1 MKASLTPSPS
11 CFTVSLL
18 QTFVHPSSSLRLPYS
33 SSFPVHPYPPL
44 PPPRPN
50 STHHPI
56 VSTDKASREEEATRR
71 KLQIAAAVT
80 WSRVIEADRRIAMA
94 AATDWKGLTLLSCSY
109 TFCSSWATKADGS
122 GMEVSRHGRVCM
134 LADLFARCHHCQLAF
149 TAEDEKGEEEEESA
163 ALGESWYHLTAS
175 AAANAPKENEIE
187 QEFASIFKQMEEKR
201 KINEL
206 VCNQLVD
213 TYPLCESCTEKLLV
227 ELIAAKENASKE
239 CEMFTREYERLKEE
253 IHSEEAGNDVDLR
266 EQIER
271 EEEEERRLMA
281 KVQALE
287 EERISLRR
295 KMSEIEQ
302 KAVLLEEM
310 HNCYWR
316 DYNELQLQLRSTDRD
331 SLKRKMEAAASQL
344 EMLNKTN
351 VINDAFHISHNDVYG
366 TINGFRL
373 GSIQTQPVEWDEIN
387 AAWGQTT
394 LLLQTLASNWDFT
407 FPHFRLVPMGSFSR
421 IIKRD
426 DDKCIYDLFCA
437 SDIGLSRIFGFGSF
451 DKGMAAFLECVR
463 ALQDHVKGI
472 DPTFSPPYRIVEH
485 KVCNRC
491 GNVAGEME
499 GWFEDCRGRGGGRK
513 REGGGRVN

>member
-1 MKASLTPSPS
+1 MLT
-11 CFTVSLL
+11 
-18 QTFVHPSSSLRLPYS
+18 R
-33 SSFPVHPYPPL
+33 
-44 PPPRPN
+44 
-50 STHHPI
+50 
-56 VSTDKASREEEATRR
+56 
-71 KLQIAAAVT
+71 
-80 WSRVIEADRRIAMA
+80 
-94 AATDWKGLTLLSCSY
+94 SCSPWV
-109 TFCSSWATKADGS
+109 TQVDGS
-122 GMEVSRHGRVCM
+122 GMEVSSRALAAMVIHG
-134 LADLFARCHHCQLAF
+134 LDRCHQCQISF
-149 TAEDEKGEEEEESA
+149 PAEEGGRDEEEDSA
-163 ALGESWYHLTAS
+163 ALGESWYHLSAS
-175 AAANAPKENEIE
+175 AAANAPKEHEME

-206 VCNQLVD
+206 VCDHLLE
-213 TYPLCESCTEKLLV
+213 TYPLCESCTERLLV
-227 ELIAAKENASKE
+227 ALIAAQENASRE
-239 CEMFTREYERLKEE
+239 CDMYTKEYERLKEE
-253 IHSEEAGNDVDLR
+253 IHGEGASSDVDLR

-271 EEEEERRLMA
+271 DEEEERQLIA

-295 KMSEIEQ
+295 KMGEIEQ
-302 KAVLLEEM
+302 KGMLVEEM

-331 SLKRKMEAAASQL
+331 SFKRKIEAASLQL

-373 GSIQTQPVEWDEIN
+373 GSIPTQPVEWDEIN

-426 DDKCIYDLFCA
+426 DEKCVYDLFCA

-463 ALQDHVKGI
+463 ALQEHVKNI

-485 KVCNRC
+485 KVC
-491 GNVAGEME
+491 E
-499 GWFEDCRGRGGGRK
+499 K
-513 REGGGRVN
+513 RIVV